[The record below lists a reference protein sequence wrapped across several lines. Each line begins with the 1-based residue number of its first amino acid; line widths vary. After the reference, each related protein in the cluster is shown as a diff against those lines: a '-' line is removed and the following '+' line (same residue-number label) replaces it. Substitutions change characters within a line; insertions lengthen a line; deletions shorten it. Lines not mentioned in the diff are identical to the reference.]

1 MKRKIKLPSN
11 KKRVHFS
18 IDVTYEQQ
26 KKTTDL
32 PTPTPSS
39 SIKYIKLDLKPKSIL
54 KMQPQTSLPKT
65 LPPIQHPPPLI
76 QSSSYPSRNKNISSL
91 LSAYSFQT
99 AKIHPNALSPPSTQ
113 LKRPYKKARAIN
125 YNKTQTAHEKGSSIK
140 TCLLHHIRTRS
151 TCTYTDYSS
160 IILNK

>member
-1 MKRKIKLPSN
+1 MKRKIKLPLN
-11 KKRVHFS
+11 KKHVHFS
-18 IDVTYEQQ
+18 IDVSYEQQ

-54 KMQPQTSLPKT
+54 KMTQTPLSKAFPL
-65 LPPIQHPPPLI
+65 IQHPPLV
-76 QSSSYPSRNKNISSL
+76 QCSSYPSRNNNISSL

-99 AKIHPNALSPPSTQ
+99 TRIHQNALSPPSAQ

-125 YNKTQTAHEKGSSIK
+125 YNKAQTTNEKANTIK
-140 TCLLHHIRTRS
+140 SCLLHHIRTHS
-151 TCTYTDYSS
+151 TCTYVDYSS
-160 IILNK
+160 IILDK